1 MIDLVFVGT
10 ALAVVLCV
18 ALALSGWRMVRGPS
32 FADRFIAF
40 DMMTALAI
48 AFGALTAV
56 ATGRGVFLDIGLALA
71 LVNFAATAAFALFL
85 ERKARN
91 R

>member
-1 MIDLVFVGT
+1 MIDLSLLAT
-10 ALAVVLCV
+10 ILAVVLCA
-18 ALALSGWRMVRGPS
+18 ALALSGWRLVRGPS

-71 LVNFAATAAFALFL
+71 LVNFTATAAFALFL
-85 ERKARN
+85 ERKARD

>member
-1 MIDLVFVGT
+1 MIDLSL
-10 ALAVVLCV
+10 LATILSVVLCA
-18 ALALSGWRMVRGPS
+18 ALVLSGWRLVRGPN

-40 DMMTALAI
+40 DMLTALAI

-71 LVNFAATAAFALFL
+71 LVNFTATAAFALFL
-85 ERKARN
+85 ERKARD

>member
-1 MIDLVFVGT
+1 MIDLSLPAT
-10 ALAVVLCV
+10 ILAVLLCA
-18 ALALSGWRMVRGPS
+18 ALALSGWRLVRGPS

-71 LVNFAATAAFALFL
+71 LVNFTATAAFALFL
-85 ERKARN
+85 ERKARD

>member
-1 MIDLVFVGT
+1 MIDLSM
-10 ALAVVLCV
+10 LATILSVVLCA
-18 ALALSGWRMVRGPS
+18 ALALSGWRLVRGPS

-48 AFGALTAV
+48 AFGALNAV
-56 ATGRGVFLDIGLALA
+56 MTGRGVFLDIGLALA
-71 LVNFAATAAFALFL
+71 LVNFTATAAFALFL
-85 ERKARN
+85 ERKARD